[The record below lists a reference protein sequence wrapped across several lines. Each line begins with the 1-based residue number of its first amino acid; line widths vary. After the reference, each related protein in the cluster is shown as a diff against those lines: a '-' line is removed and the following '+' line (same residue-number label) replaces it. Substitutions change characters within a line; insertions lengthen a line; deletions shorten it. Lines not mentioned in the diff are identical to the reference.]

1 MGFLQQVAVFE
12 ENAKQQE
19 ASNTVQNN
27 SEKSNTVG
35 LLKRI
40 IRMNEKNRL
49 DFFDYVNKYNLSQC
63 AVFRLNNGIFQINT
77 CYGFDCNSI
86 LKSVSTLDFWDGLI
100 PQKNTPLLFSKKDNS
115 IQPLYQFFS
124 DKLIDAIDSIV
135 LYRSQDD
142 VILFCSSSS
151 IETLVEDKDF
161 FAQFSSLDKFDFEFA
176 FSNDEAYFTD
186 NPAAAKA
193 NTYIINLYDSIKD
206 FIDKQN
212 ISDNQKLHFEQVIFY
227 NIYYSLRKCF
237 PKNPIEEADYSINL
251 YIQAR
256 NSIPKRMLEQHLI
269 LTLKDILGD
278 SSSKLKIILEPLYN
292 KKNNQAAN

>member
-1 MGFLQQVAVFE
+1 MGFLQQAAVFE
-12 ENAKQQE
+12 ESTKEQE

-27 SEKSNTVG
+27 SEKSNSVG

-63 AVFRLNNGIFQINT
+63 AVFRLNNGVFQIDT

-86 LKSVSTLDFWDGLI
+86 LKSVSTVDFWNGLI

-124 DKLIDAIDSIV
+124 DNLIDTIDSIV
-135 LYRSQDD
+135 LYRSQED

-151 IETLVEDKDF
+151 IETLIEDKDF
-161 FAQFSSLDKFDFEFA
+161 FTQFCSLDKFDFDFA
-176 FSNDEAYFTD
+176 FSNDDIYFND

-206 FIDKQN
+206 FIENQN
-212 ISDNQKLHFEQVIFY
+212 ISENQKLHFEQVIFY
-227 NIYYSLRKCF
+227 NVFYSLRKCF
-237 PKNPIEEADYSINL
+237 PKNPMEEADYAINL
-251 YIQAR
+251 YLQAR
-256 NSIPKRMLEQHLI
+256 NSIPKRMLEKHLK
-269 LTLKDILGD
+269 LTLNDILGE
-278 SSSKLKIILEPLYN
+278 SSSKIKIILQPLYN
-292 KKNNQAAN
+292 KKNDQAAN